1 MKKIIKMILYRIWH
15 KKAYLFLPIIVT
27 PIVLILAINF
37 TQNIS
42 ANVNIAVV
50 GKNENKILENGSI
63 KVTYVQ
69 QKPAFSKVMDG
80 TYDAI
85 VTTNNG
91 TYNIETDKDN
101 HVKEAINNFL
111 QGKPSILTQSSS
123 YRGEISNL
131 TGFIMMFILLIGVM
145 LYKFYYEERGTI
157 ENRILS
163 MPISPLSYIMSH
175 CITVW
180 GMVFFP
186 TFIIISIY
194 KLFIG
199 FDSTVNIAGI
209 ASIVFLMSFLG
220 SSFGLLLTSLIRSEE
235 NAILVG
241 AMSVIITTLLS
252 GSFRE
257 ITTNGITPFI
267 QKLLPQKYIL
277 DYAICLENNQT
288 INITGIIYILL
299 LCGVFIL
306 IAVCLKYK
314 KVTPFI
320 IKTVKKL

>member
-1 MKKIIKMILYRIWH
+1 MNKLIKMILYRIWH

-27 PIVLILAINF
+27 PIVLLLAINF

-42 ANVNIAVV
+42 TNLSIAIVSE
-50 GKNENKILENGSI
+50 NENEILESKSI
-63 KVTYVQ
+63 EVSYVKE
-69 QKPAFSKVMDG
+69 KPAFSKVMDG

-85 VTTNNG
+85 VIMDNG
-91 TYNIETDKDN
+91 TYKIETDKDN

-111 QGKPSILTQSSS
+111 QGKPYDLTQSSS
-123 YRGEISNL
+123 HRGEISNL
-131 TGFIMMFILLIGVM
+131 AGFIMMFVLLIGVM

-157 ENRILS
+157 EKRILS
-163 MPISPLSYIMSH
+163 TPISALKYIMSH

-194 KLFIG
+194 KLLIG
-199 FDSTVNIAGI
+199 FDSTVSIAGI
-209 ASIVFLMSFLG
+209 ASIIFLMSFLG
-220 SSFGLLLTSLIRSEE
+220 SSFGLFLTSLIYSEE

-257 ITTNGITPFI
+257 ITVNGITLFI
-267 QKLLPQKYIL
+267 QKVLPQKYIL
-277 DYAICLENNQT
+277 DYAICLENNQM
-288 INITGIIYILL
+288 INIAGIVYILL
-299 LCGVFIL
+299 LCSTFIL
-306 IAVCLKYK
+306 IAVCLKYGK
-314 KVTPFI
+314 ATQ
-320 IKTVKKL
+320 LS